1 MSKHTPTDH
10 DILDAISQR
19 WSPRAFS
26 NKAIADADLNK
37 LFEAARWAPSG
48 FNLQPWRFIVCK
60 QGTPAFDKLISV
72 LMEMNQT
79 WAKKAPVVVLAVS
92 QTTLVGDGTKPTKP
106 NGYAQYDLG
115 QAVANLAS
123 QATSMGIYVHQMAGF
138 SKDKADE
145 VFEIPENFNSVVTF
159 AMGYLGEAADL
170 PEVLAERE
178 ALPRVRKPL
187 SEIVF
192 DGSWG
197 NN

>member
-1 MSKHTPTDH
+1 MSKHTPIDH
-10 DILDAISQR
+10 DILEVISNR

-26 NKAIADADLNK
+26 DKSISDNDLNL

-79 WAKKAPVVVLAVS
+79 WAKTAPVVVLAAS
-92 QTTLVGDGTKPTKP
+92 QTTIVGNDKPSRP

-115 QAVANLAS
+115 QAVANLAV

-159 AMGYLGEAADL
+159 AMGYLGEADSL

-178 ALPRVRKPL
+178 VLPRQRKPL

-192 DGSWG
+192 DGEWG
-197 NN
+197 S

>member
-26 NKAIADADLNK
+26 DKAISDADLNK

-79 WAKKAPVVVLAVS
+79 WAKTAPVVVLAAS
-92 QTTLVGDGTKPTKP
+92 QTTLVAEGKPTRP
-106 NGYAQYDLG
+106 NGYAKYDLG
-115 QAVANLAS
+115 QAVANLVT
-123 QATSMGIYVHQMAGF
+123 QATSMDIYVHQMAGF

-145 VFEIPENFNSVVTF
+145 LFAIPENFNAVVTF
-159 AMGYLGEAADL
+159 AMGYMGEVDSL
-170 PEVLAERE
+170 PEALAERE
-178 ALPRVRKPL
+178 ALPRERKPL
-187 SEIVF
+187 SEIMF
-192 DGSWG
+192 DGEWDNS
-197 NN
+197 